1 MKTVRGLANDL
12 SWRKERSASALANY
26 VPHMQKEGERITS
39 LRAGRVVSSPGDDA
53 SITSM
58 CEEEESR
65 FSDTPSMGQSMDTDC
80 EADVDASGQK
90 SPEQGGETS
99 PHLD

>member
-12 SWRKERSASALANY
+12 SWGKERSAFALANY
-26 VPHMQKEGERITS
+26 VPHMQKEGERIAS
-39 LRAGRVVSSPGDDA
+39 LRVGRVVSSLGDDTL
-53 SITSM
+53 ITSLG
-58 CEEEESR
+58 EEEESR

-80 EADVDASGQK
+80 EADMDVSGRK